1 MEKTKL
7 FFLPYAGGSAMGYMT
22 MKRYMDTDLYE
33 PVPLELAGRGSRA
46 NEPCYSSIE
55 ECLSDLYEK
64 VKVQT
69 ANCSYAVFGHSLG
82 AMIGFELLRYIEKK
96 GDSNLLCG
104 IFSGRVA
111 PSVSFPGPVI
121 SSLGDKEFLEQFTKL
136 ESLPAEMLNN
146 EKILEFIIPVLR
158 ADVALSEE
166 YQYYENTPL
175 LADIYVLY
183 GKEDVLIEEEHIDK
197 WKKETLNHCEIT
209 SFPGG
214 HFYYKEC
221 VETFAKRLDEI
232 MRRYC

>member
-1 MEKTKL
+1 MEKNKL

-22 MKRYMDTDLYE
+22 MKRFMDTDLYE

-46 NEPCYSSIE
+46 KEPCYSSIE
-55 ECLSDLYEK
+55 ECLEDLYEK
-64 VKVQT
+64 VKAQT
-69 ANCSYAVFGHSLG
+69 TNCRYAVFGHSMG
-82 AMIGFELLRYIEKK
+82 AMVGFELLRYIEKK

-111 PSVSFPGPVI
+111 PSASFPGPVI

-136 ESLPAEMLNN
+136 ESLPAEILNN
-146 EKILEFIIPVLR
+146 EKLLEFIMTVLR

-166 YQYYENTPL
+166 YEYCEDTPL
-175 LADIYVLY
+175 AADIYVLY
-183 GKEDVLIEEEHIDK
+183 GKKDALIEEEYIDK
-197 WKKETLNHCEIT
+197 WKRETLNRFEIT

-214 HFYYKEC
+214 HFYFKEC
-221 VETFAKRLDEI
+221 VETFTNRLDEI